1 MPVFKQRR
9 GTSAALADQNEVPA
23 SGQIIYETDTNRIK
37 VGNGTTPYNSL
48 PFLDN
53 DITIADVTGL
63 QAALLAKANSVHNHY
78 VSDILDAGTAA
89 ARNVPSIGD
98 AALLEVVLGSDSRLT
113 DQRVPLDSSVTNPK
127 LSNQLVLDG
136 GSF

>member
-9 GTSAALADQNEVPA
+9 GTAAALAAANEVPA
-23 SGQIIYETDTNRIK
+23 AGQIIYETDTNRIK
-37 VGNGTTPYNSL
+37 VGNGTAPYNSL

-63 QAALLAKANSVHNHY
+63 QAALLAKANAVHNHY
-78 VSDILDAGTAA
+78 VADILDAGTAA
-89 ARNVPSIGD
+89 TRNVPAAGD

-113 DQRVPLDSSVTNPK
+113 NQRVPLDASVTNPK
-127 LSNQLVLDG
+127 LSTELVLDG

>member
-1 MPVFKQRR
+1 MPVFRQRR
-9 GTSAALADQNEVPA
+9 GTAAALAAANEVPA
-23 SGQIIYETDTNRIK
+23 AGQIIYESDTNRIK

-53 DITIADVTGL
+53 EITIAEVTGL
-63 QAALLAKANSVHNHY
+63 QAALLAKANAVHNHY

-89 ARNVPSIGD
+89 TRNVPGAGD
-98 AALLEVVLGSDSRLT
+98 ASLVQVVLGSDSRLT
-113 DQRVPLDSSVTNPK
+113 DQRVPLDNSVTNPK
-127 LSNQLVLDG
+127 LSTELVLDG